1 MSTRFSMP
9 AAWSNAASSN
19 FDRVPWPIV
28 HIVGRSPVSP
38 SSIIREPVP
47 DLAGSDQ
54 DINRLV
60 AGEFLGW
67 DFILVDARR
76 DEYCSGFIDRQ
87 HADVHD
93 GCIVEV
99 GSGSGELGC
108 QLIGLGA
115 RPPTGEIAADEGGS
129 SAAQLETAVQQIQ
142 HARLGVPERQN

>member
-47 DLAGSDQ
+47 DLAGSDH

-87 HADVHD
+87 HADVHY
-93 GCIVEV
+93 GCVVIR
-99 GSGSGELGC
+99 SG
-108 QLIGLGA
+108 
-115 RPPTGEIAADEGGS
+115 RTRHEIAGDVEDDVG
-129 SAAQLETAVQQIQ
+129 
-142 HARLGVPERQN
+142 R

>member
-9 AAWSNAASSN
+9 AARSNAASSN

-47 DLAGSDQ
+47 DLAGSDH

-76 DEYCSGFIDRQ
+76 DEDFSGFIERQ
-87 HADVHD
+87 HADVHY
-93 GCIVEV
+93 GCIV
-99 GSGSGELGC
+99 
-108 QLIGLGA
+108 
-115 RPPTGEIAADEGGS
+115 GS
-129 SAAQLETAVQQIQ
+129 SLRSLLPTV
-142 HARLGVPERQN
+142 RPRR

>member
-47 DLAGSDQ
+47 DLAGSDH

-60 AGEFLGW
+60 AGEFLGS

-87 HADVHD
+87 HADVHY
-93 GCIVEV
+93 GCVV
-99 GSGSGELGC
+99 SGPRV
-108 QLIGLGA
+108 QIRA
-115 RPPTGEIAADEGGS
+115 
-129 SAAQLETAVQQIQ
+129 ETP
-142 HARLGVPERQN
+142 LP

>member
-1 MSTRFSMP
+1 MP

-47 DLAGSDQ
+47 DLAGSDH

-60 AGEFLGW
+60 AGEFLGS

-87 HADVHD
+87 HADVHY
-93 GCIVEV
+93 GCIGTVAFV
-99 GSGSGELGC
+99 VCRRLC
-108 QLIGLGA
+108 A
-115 RPPTGEIAADEGGS
+115 R
-129 SAAQLETAVQQIQ
+129 
-142 HARLGVPERQN
+142 R